1 MTWVHWACF
10 DGKVTNG
17 KEDGIV
23 KQTRERVG
31 LGMVLVAG
39 LLMGA
44 GCGGTGKT
52 FYLDLQ
58 QKQAV
63 VQYQEPEPVR
73 VVIEPFEDRRLENN
87 WLGVRTHVWG
97 GVTYFNVVGERPG
110 GVVAQALGDRLKT
123 RGWKGR
129 PWMVRMGSGEAP
141 SSLNDT
147 DIVISGQ
154 LLEFSAG
161 AKSRFFS
168 TVVNTSSK
176 MVITARNL
184 GDQSTT
190 IRTVEGAERDTVF
203 WFNEAD
209 VQQLLAS
216 TLKDCIDRYI
226 DDTTIDQKA
235 LRPTR

>member
-1 MTWVHWACF
+1 
-10 DGKVTNG
+10 
-17 KEDGIV
+17 V
-23 KQTRERVG
+23 KQTRGRRG
-31 LGMVLVAG
+31 LGIVLTAS

-63 VQYQEPEPVR
+63 AQYQEPEPVR

-87 WLGVRTHVWG
+87 WLGVRTHLWG

-110 GVVAQALGDRLKT
+110 DVIAQSLADRLKT

-129 PWMVRMGSGEAP
+129 AWTVRMASSGAVA
-141 SSLNDT
+141 SLNDT
-147 DIVISGQ
+147 DIVISGR
-154 LLEFSAG
+154 LLDFSAN

-168 TVVNTSSK
+168 TVVSTSSK

-184 GDQSTT
+184 ADQSTT

-209 VQQLLAS
+209 VQQLLTS
-216 TLKDCIDRYI
+216 TLKDSIDRYI
-226 DDTTIDQKA
+226 DDTTINQKA

>member
-1 MTWVHWACF
+1 M
-10 DGKVTNG
+10 
-17 KEDGIV
+17 
-23 KQTRERVG
+23 
-31 LGMVLVAG
+31 
-39 LLMGA
+39 
-44 GCGGTGKT
+44 
-52 FYLDLQ
+52 
-58 QKQAV
+58 
-63 VQYQEPEPVR
+63 
-73 VVIEPFEDRRLENN
+73 
-87 WLGVRTHVWG
+87 RTHVWG

-110 GVVAQALGDRLKT
+110 DVVAQALADRLKT

-129 PWMVRMGSGEAP
+129 PWTVRMASGGVP

-190 IRTVEGAERDTVF
+190 VRTVEGAERDTVF
-203 WFNEAD
+203 WFTEAD

-216 TLKDCIDRYI
+216 TLKDSIDRYI
-226 DDTTIDQKA
+226 DDTTINQKA
-235 LRPTR
+235 LRPAR

>member
-1 MTWVHWACF
+1 M
-10 DGKVTNG
+10 
-17 KEDGIV
+17 
-23 KQTRERVG
+23 KQTRGQLG
-31 LGMVLVAG
+31 LGIVLTTS

-63 VQYQEPEPVR
+63 AQYQEPEPVR
-73 VVIEPFEDRRLENN
+73 VVIEPFEDRRPENN
-87 WLGVRTHVWG
+87 WLGVRTHLWG
-97 GVTYFNVVGERPG
+97 GVTYFNVVGEKPG
-110 GVVAQALGDRLKT
+110 DVIAQSLADRLKT

-129 PWMVRMGSGEAP
+129 AWTVRTASSGAMAN
-141 SSLNDT
+141 LNDA

-154 LLEFSAG
+154 LLDFSAN
-161 AKSRFFS
+161 AKSRVFS
-168 TVVNTSSK
+168 TVVSTSSK

-190 IRTVEGAERDTVF
+190 IRTVEGAQHDTVV
-203 WFNEAD
+203 WFSEAD

-216 TLKDCIDRYI
+216 TLKDSIDRYL
-226 DDTTIDQKA
+226 DDTTINQMA